1 MQNTVFIH
9 KEKWFIKTKGKGKK
23 VSLKPDQIHSW
34 GNLISN
40 WTRMWFKIYRESSW
54 ELLGLSPNDIFHL
67 LAGYSAPS
75 SLVCPWTERAGQMN
89 SWC

>member
-40 WTRMWFKIYRESSW
+40 WTRMWFKIYRESS
-54 ELLGLSPNDIFHL
+54 
-67 LAGYSAPS
+67 
-75 SLVCPWTERAGQMN
+75 
-89 SWC
+89 